1 MKLHS
6 ADFETY
12 NAIELK
18 MFECLDTDGSADD
31 VIAFAKT
38 LGVELTDDD
47 ITSLCW
53 DYDEI

>member
-18 MFECLDTDGSADD
+18 MFDCLDTDGSADD
-31 VIAFAKT
+31 VIAFAQT
-38 LGVELTDDD
+38 LGVELTDED
-47 ITSLCW
+47 IASLCW
-53 DYDEI
+53 DYDEM

>member
-18 MFECLDTDGSADD
+18 MFECLEADGSADD
-31 VIAFAKT
+31 VIAFAQT
-38 LGVELTDDD
+38 LCVELTDKD

-53 DYDEI
+53 DYDEL

>member
-31 VIAFAKT
+31 VIAFAKA
-38 LGVELTDDD
+38 LGIELTDDD
-47 ITSLCW
+47 IASLCW

>member
-18 MFECLDTDGSADD
+18 MFECLDTDGSADE
-31 VIAFAKT
+31 VFAFAEA
-38 LGVELTDDD
+38 LGVELTDEDFA
-47 ITSLCW
+47 SLCW
-53 DYDEI
+53 DYDEM

>member
-18 MFECLDTDGSADD
+18 MFECLEGDGSADD
-31 VIAFAKT
+31 VIAFAQT
-38 LGVELTDDD
+38 LDVELTDED

-53 DYDEI
+53 DYDEM

>member
-18 MFECLDTDGSADD
+18 MFECLDTDGSADG

-53 DYDEI
+53 DYDEM

>member
-18 MFECLDTDGSADD
+18 MFDCLDTDGSADD

-53 DYDEI
+53 DYDEM

>member
-18 MFECLDTDGSADD
+18 MFDCLDTDGSADD
-31 VIAFAKT
+31 VVAFAKT

-53 DYDEI
+53 DYDEM

>member
-18 MFECLDTDGSADD
+18 MFECLEADGSSDD
-31 VIAFAKT
+31 VIAFAQT
-38 LGVELTDDD
+38 LGVELTDKD

-53 DYDEI
+53 DYDEL

>member
-18 MFECLDTDGSADD
+18 MFECLEADGSADD
-31 VIAFAKT
+31 VIAFAQT
-38 LGVELTDDD
+38 LGVELTDKY

-53 DYDEI
+53 DYDEL

>member
-31 VIAFAKT
+31 VIDFAKT

-53 DYDEI
+53 DYDEM

>member
-6 ADFETY
+6 ADFEIY

-18 MFECLDTDGSADD
+18 MFDCLDTDGSADD

-53 DYDEI
+53 DYDEM

>member
-18 MFECLDTDGSADD
+18 VFEWIETDGSADD

-53 DYDEI
+53 DYDEM

>member
-18 MFECLDTDGSADD
+18 MLECLDTDGSADD

-53 DYDEI
+53 DYDEM

>member
-6 ADFETY
+6 ADFDTY

-38 LGVELTDDD
+38 LGVDLTDDD

-53 DYDEI
+53 DYDEM

>member
-18 MFECLDTDGSADD
+18 MFDCLDSDDSADD
-31 VIAFAKT
+31 VIAFALA
-38 LGVELTDDD
+38 LGVELTDED

-53 DYDEI
+53 DYDEL